1 MLQSTALPS
10 LPKRFAAPDSSWALC
25 GLFGLISICLLTVN
39 AGKILNYVF
48 PAFAIALAL
57 LFYTR
62 RPVFYVGFTWWIWF
76 LSPLVRRLAD
86 YRGGTFAEQS
96 LVLLTPYLVTL
107 ISGMTLA
114 RSLKYRPLP
123 EAMPFFIC
131 LSAIGYAYI
140 IGLLNA
146 PLFKSSFGL
155 LNWLTPMV
163 FGYHLLASWRN
174 YPAYAIT
181 IQKVFFWCLIIS
193 GSYGIYQYLVAPPWD
208 CAWLIS
214 VDGGGGGFG
223 RALPQQIRVWSIM
236 QGPGVF
242 AAVMAA
248 CLILTSASLNIV
260 TAPASVVGY
269 LALLLT
275 VVRSAWIAWAVGFS
289 TVVLRLTPK
298 AQGGILLSGLIITAL
313 LIPLSGMEQFSDLIS
328 GRLQSLSSLES
339 DGSGQIRLSI
349 YENAVSFITTNFLG
363 TGIGGDQTNIAF
375 DSGILD
381 VLVNLGWIGGIPY
394 FFGLLLLLQ
403 KILKLEVPRT
413 DSFALSARAVT
424 LGIFSQMPFGSC
436 MVGLPGLILWSFFAL
451 TLASIRHYNSTEI
464 SSIGR
469 DSESC

>member
-1 MLQSTALPS
+1 MALRLP
-10 LPKRFAAPDSSWALC
+10 PKRFSVPDSSWALC
-25 GLFGLISICLLTVN
+25 GLLGLISICLLVVN
-39 AGKILNYVF
+39 AGKILNYIF
-48 PAFAIALAL
+48 PAFAVALAL
-57 LFYTR
+57 LFYIK
-62 RPVFYVGFTWWIWF
+62 RPVFYVSFTWWIWF

-96 LVLLTPYLVTL
+96 LILLTPYLVTL

-114 RSLKYRPLP
+114 KSLKHRPLP
-123 EAMPFFIC
+123 EATPFFIC
-131 LSAIGYAYI
+131 FSAIGYAYV

-146 PLFKSSFGL
+146 SLFKSSFAL

-163 FGYHLLASWRN
+163 FGYHLLVSWRN
-174 YPAYAIT
+174 YPAYAIS
-181 IQKVFFWCLIIS
+181 IQRVFFWCLIIS

-208 CAWLIS
+208 CDWLIN
-214 VDGGGGGFG
+214 VDGGIGGFG

-242 AAVMAA
+242 AAVMTA
-248 CLILTSASLNIV
+248 CLILTSASLNVV

-289 TVVLRLTPK
+289 TVLFRLTPK

-349 YENAVSFITTNFLG
+349 YENAISFITTNFLG
-363 TGIGGDQTNIAF
+363 TGIGGDSTNIAF

-381 VLVNLGWIGGIPY
+381 VLVNLGWIGGLPY
-394 FFGLLLLLQ
+394 FFGLFLLLQ
-403 KILKLEVPRT
+403 RILKLEVPRT
-413 DSFALSARAVT
+413 DSFATTARAVT
-424 LGIFSQMPFGSC
+424 IAIFSQMPFGSS
-436 MVGLPGLILWSFFAL
+436 MVGLPGLLLWSFFAIS
-451 TLASIRHYNSTEI
+451 LAATRYHNKAAVL
-464 SSIGR
+464 
-469 DSESC
+469 DVL